1 MVILK
6 AILTEVIG
14 GWPLTSPN
22 WNPATFDLYRAIAAA
37 KRLGFDSLFRW
48 TVTENPSNRTQ
59 NIVQLGPPV
68 LNLPS
73 PTLYIA
79 GETATVRQAYR
90 SLIGNIADL
99 LADSPSSGRLLDIR
113 DFVDFETNIAKATVA
128 ANQSTSSPSILSII
142 AFVRQYLPSYR
153 LGRELLSLLRKVFS
167 AVQPRVL
174 INESLVIS
182 VQNAGFY
189 GLLGEQLASVEREG
203 NDGKRI
209 LANYIGWSI
218 VFSQLPLLPLDYQN
232 ALQQFSTASG
242 ILFKGLESDTWE
254 DCLSLVNSAMPNAVA
269 FLYGSKYLPLSSKA
283 KVVQI

>member
-1 MVILK
+1 M
-6 AILTEVIG
+6 
-14 GWPLTSPN
+14 
-22 WNPATFDLYRAIAAA
+22 
-37 KRLGFDSLFRW
+37 
-48 TVTENPSNRTQ
+48 
-59 NIVQLGPPV
+59 QLGPPV

-128 ANQSTSSPSILSII
+128 ANQSTSSPSILSMI

-153 LGRELLSLLRKVFS
+153 LGRELLSLLHKVFS

-242 ILFKGLESDTWE
+242 ILFKGLESDAWE
-254 DCLSLVNSAMPNAVA
+254 DCLSLVNSAMPNAVT
-269 FLYGSKYLPLSSKA
+269 FLFGSKYLPLSSKA
-283 KVVQI
+283 KVVQILSLPTYHNELIVFD